1 MGWVY
6 VLGSIMETL
15 GSLLLS
21 SNVIKKIVAGIINI
35 QAYQSN
41 RTEEMLMF
49 AFQYSK
55 REEGIMP
62 EQQLYLIKENMLL
75 IGKLFFLTTGTST
88 GML

>member
-49 AFQYSK
+49 AFHYSS
-55 REEGIMP
+55 REEGIMA

-75 IGKLFFLTTGTST
+75 IGKLFFLTTGA
-88 GML
+88 

>member
-35 QAYQSN
+35 KAYQSN
-41 RTEEMLMF
+41 RTEEMLIF

-55 REEGIMP
+55 REEGMVMA
-62 EQQLYLIKENMLL
+62 EQHLYLIKENMLL
-75 IGKLFFLTTGTST
+75 IGKLFFLTTGA
-88 GML
+88 

>member
-35 QAYQSN
+35 KAYQSN

-49 AFQYSK
+49 AFHYSS
-55 REEGIMP
+55 REEGIMA

-75 IGKLFFLTTGTST
+75 IGKLFF
-88 GML
+88 